1 MSALVV
7 LLGIGHVASAAP
19 IPLVLEEPEV
29 IYVPAPKVVATNYN
43 TYTTTSNT
51 TSSANNANSSNNAYN
66 KAFNDAY
73 NAGYSAGYN
82 TGYDAAS
89 AKNTN
94 VVYPNQ
100 VSTYNTTYPTN
111 TYTTTNPNNTYNTS
125 YPNQFA
131 ASAYGSQMSGGI
143 YPNSNNGNDL
153 AALSLA
159 GSGGFMPSSIWQWLL
174 VILLIL
180 IVIIIVRMLGRKPE
194 HHEVHTV
201 TSH

>member
-73 NAGYSAGYN
+73 NAGYNAGYN
-82 TGYDAAS
+82 KGYDNAS
-89 AKNTN
+89 SKNTT
-94 VVYPNQ
+94 VVTPSQTTTATYPNQ
-100 VSTYNTTYPTN
+100 YNST
-111 TYTTTNPNNTYNTS
+111 
-125 YPNQFA
+125 YPNQYNN
-131 ASAYGSQMSGGI
+131 AYPGQISGGI

>member
-29 IYVPAPKVVATNYN
+29 IKPVITTPAVYQPQTNATLAAN
-43 TYTTTSNT
+43 
-51 TSSANNANSSNNAYN
+51 TSSTN
-66 KAFNDAY
+66 KAYNDAY
-73 NAGYSAGYN
+73 NAGYNAGYN
-82 TGYDAAS
+82 KGYDNAS
-89 AKNTN
+89 SKNTT
-94 VVYPNQ
+94 VVTPSQTTTATYPNQ
-100 VSTYNTTYPTN
+100 YNST
-111 TYTTTNPNNTYNTS
+111 
-125 YPNQFA
+125 YPNQYNN
-131 ASAYGSQMSGGI
+131 AYPGQMSGGI